1 MNLGWE
7 LTLPLWHLL
16 PSDLETVTIAALLQH
31 KAPWEAGMRRECLG
45 GWLAVMWGID
55 TVCWAMVQC
64 QRHEIPD
71 LPNPTKLKPS
81 ALHYEGIIHLLTI
94 HQLLVYE
101 QPWVETYILL
111 SSYPQLLIG
120 CLAFTSCSLMTTR
133 ESIPKWIWVFSCS
146 GIMQAFNPQPDHTS
160 VCSIHALTKLSPCPM
175 LHFRFCPAFKGDFFH
190 HFPIFLLLLIIYV
203 CV

>member
-45 GWLAVMWGID
+45 GWLAVMWGIN

-81 ALHYEGIIHLLTI
+81 ALHYEGIIHLLMI

-146 GIMQAFNPQPDHTS
+146 GITLSQTTLRCAPSMLWRNCHPVLCYTSAF
-160 VCSIHALTKLSPCPM
+160 VLLS
-175 LHFRFCPAFKGDFFH
+175 RVTFFI
-190 HFPIFLLLLIIYV
+190 IFLYFFS
-203 CV
+203 CW